1 MKSRNQAASLNW
13 LIIGIVVLILLLIV
27 VLITCRH
34 QRSIANNTNNKIDS
48 SITGQLQIPVVKS
61 TDEIVQH
68 TGYTLSY
75 NEEHEQ
81 ANWVAYVL
89 TADETNSANNPRTNK
104 FLEDPLVTTKS
115 ASTIDYENSGYDRGH
130 LAPAEDMAW
139 SATSEKESFYYSNM
153 SPQVPAFNRGVWKRL
168 EELIRYWSTVYDSI
182 YIVTGPV
189 LKENLPTIGP
199 DKVSVPEYYY
209 KVILEYNSKGT
220 KGIGFVLKNEA
231 SAATLKSFAVSIDS
245 VEHLTGIDFFPKLP
259 DDQENKI
266 EANPA
271 IDQWKW
277 TRKNN

>member
-1 MKSRNQAASLNW
+1 MKSGRQAAPSSNFL
-13 LIIGIVVLILLLIV
+13 LIGIILLIALLVIL
-27 VLITCRH
+27 LITCRH
-34 QRSIANNTNNKIDS
+34 QRSIATNSRIDS
-48 SITGQLQIPVVKS
+48 SVTNRLQVPAIKPN
-61 TDEIVQH
+61 DEIVQH
-68 TGYTLSY
+68 TAYTLSY

-89 TADETNSANNPRTNK
+89 TANETNSANNPRTNK

-115 ASTIDYENSGYDRGH
+115 AGTIDYESSGYDRGH

-139 SATSEKESFYYSNM
+139 STETEKESFYYSNM

-168 EELIRYWSTVYDSI
+168 EELVRYWSTVYDSI

-189 LKENLPTIGP
+189 LKEGLPTIGP
-199 DKVSVPEYYY
+199 DKVSIPEYYY
-209 KVILEYNSKGT
+209 KVILEYNSQGT

-245 VEHLTGIDFFPKLP
+245 VEHVTGIDFFPKLP
-259 DDQENKI
+259 DNEENKI
-266 EANPA
+266 EADPT

-277 TRKNN
+277 TRKNNE